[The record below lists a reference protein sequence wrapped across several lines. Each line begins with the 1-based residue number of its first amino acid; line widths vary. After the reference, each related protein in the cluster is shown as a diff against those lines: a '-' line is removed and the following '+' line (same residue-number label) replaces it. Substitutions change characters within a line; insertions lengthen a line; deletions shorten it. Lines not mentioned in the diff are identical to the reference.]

1 MNRKLYLLL
10 PFALLTLHAC
20 TASGDPVEGNAE
32 FPNDGGKAS
41 SSDSKSS
48 SSAVEPDVNSDIFG
62 LFDWVKIP
70 KSSITRGVN
79 SFGVNA
85 FSMATTEVT
94 QKVYKFVMDE
104 LPKQS
109 KEGDKRPV
117 SNVNWFH
124 AALFCNAFS
133 KLAGLDTAYVYKSV
147 IGDSVLVDLTI
158 DYSAIAV
165 RLPTEN
171 EWEIAA
177 RGGTTTTYYW
187 DVDVASKYAYYGQ
200 TSGPDEVAKKL
211 PNEFGLYDMAGNVAE
226 WTSTV
231 YTEAGVESMAD
242 MNPELSYN
250 AAKEDP
256 YRLKKKS
263 VRGGSWKDPES
274 MIRSAWR
281 SYEYQNQ
288 PRCFVGFRC
297 VRTMVNDKPGTN
309 KVSGSTAKG
318 GSKSARSSSTGQT
331 LSTRKTRR

>member
-10 PFALLTLHAC
+10 LPFAFLTLDAC
-20 TASGDPVEGNAE
+20 TASGDPVEGKVV
-32 FPNDGGKAS
+32 FPIDGDKAS
-41 SSDSKSS
+41 SADSKSS
-48 SSAVEPDVNSDIFG
+48 SSAEKSDTSDIFG
-62 LFDWVKIP
+62 KFDWVKIP

-94 QKVYKFVMDE
+94 QKVYEFVMKE

-109 KEGDKRPV
+109 KDGDKRAV
-117 SNVNWFH
+117 SNVNWFR

-133 KLAGLDTAYVYKSV
+133 KLAGLDTAYVYKAI

-171 EWEIAA
+171 EWEVAA

-226 WTSTV
+226 WVNDWYDAYPKNKSDN
-231 YTEAGVESMAD
+231 YTGPESGD
-242 MNPELSYN
+242 
-250 AAKEDP
+250 
-256 YRLKKKS
+256 YRV
-263 VRGGSWKDPES
+263 VRGGGWSDKVTVLAPKERETLDPAYS
-274 MIRSAWR
+274 KATL
-281 SYEYQNQ
+281 
-288 PRCFVGFRC
+288 GFRL
-297 VRTMVNDKPGTN
+297 VY
-309 KVSGSTAKG
+309 
-318 GSKSARSSSTGQT
+318 STGF
-331 LSTRKTRR
+331 

>member
-10 PFALLTLHAC
+10 LPFAFLTLDAC
-20 TASGDPVEGNAE
+20 TASGDPVEGKVV
-32 FPNDGGKAS
+32 FPIDGDKAS
-41 SSDSKSS
+41 SADSKPS
-48 SSAVEPDVNSDIFG
+48 SSAEKSDTSDIFG
-62 LFDWVKIP
+62 KFDWVKIP

-79 SFGVNA
+79 SFGVNT

-94 QKVYKFVMDE
+94 QKVYEFVMKE

-109 KEGDKRPV
+109 KEGDKRAV
-117 SNVNWFH
+117 SNVNWFR

-133 KLAGLDTAYVYKSV
+133 KLAGLDTAYVYKSI

-171 EWEIAA
+171 EWEVAA

-226 WTSTV
+226 WVNDWYDAYPKNKSDN
-231 YTEAGVESMAD
+231 YTGPESGD
-242 MNPELSYN
+242 
-250 AAKEDP
+250 
-256 YRLKKKS
+256 YRV
-263 VRGGSWKDPES
+263 VRGGGWSDKVTVLAPKERETLDPAYS
-274 MIRSAWR
+274 KATL
-281 SYEYQNQ
+281 
-288 PRCFVGFRC
+288 GFRL
-297 VRTMVNDKPGTN
+297 VY
-309 KVSGSTAKG
+309 
-318 GSKSARSSSTGQT
+318 STGF
-331 LSTRKTRR
+331 

>member
-10 PFALLTLHAC
+10 LPFAFLTLDAC
-20 TASGDPVEGNAE
+20 TASGDPVEGKVV
-32 FPNDGGKAS
+32 FPIDGDKAS
-41 SSDSKSS
+41 STDSKPS
-48 SSAVEPDVNSDIFG
+48 SSAEKSDTSDIFG
-62 LFDWVKIP
+62 KFDWVKIP

-94 QKVYKFVMDE
+94 QKVYEFVMKE

-109 KEGDKRPV
+109 KEGDKRAV
-117 SNVNWFH
+117 SNVNWFR

-133 KLAGLDTAYVYKSV
+133 KLAGLDTAYVYKSI

-171 EWEIAA
+171 EWEVAA

-226 WTSTV
+226 WV
-231 YTEAGVESMAD
+231 NDWYDAYPKNKNDNYTGPESGD
-242 MNPELSYN
+242 
-250 AAKEDP
+250 
-256 YRLKKKS
+256 YRV
-263 VRGGSWKDPES
+263 VRGGGWSDKVTVLAPKEREKHDPALS
-274 MIRSAWR
+274 KATI
-281 SYEYQNQ
+281 
-288 PRCFVGFRC
+288 GFRL
-297 VRTMVNDKPGTN
+297 VY
-309 KVSGSTAKG
+309 
-318 GSKSARSSSTGQT
+318 STGF
-331 LSTRKTRR
+331 

>member
-94 QKVYKFVMDE
+94 QKVYEFVMKE

-177 RGGTTTTYYW
+177 RGG
-187 DVDVASKYAYYGQ
+187 SR
-200 TSGPDEVAKKL
+200 
-211 PNEFGLYDMAGNVAE
+211 
-226 WTSTV
+226 
-231 YTEAGVESMAD
+231 
-242 MNPELSYN
+242 
-250 AAKEDP
+250 
-256 YRLKKKS
+256 YR
-263 VRGGSWKDPES
+263 
-274 MIRSAWR
+274 M
-281 SYEYQNQ
+281 
-288 PRCFVGFRC
+288 
-297 VRTMVNDKPGTN
+297 
-309 KVSGSTAKG
+309 
-318 GSKSARSSSTGQT
+318 
-331 LSTRKTRR
+331 

>member
-10 PFALLTLHAC
+10 LPFAFLTLDAC
-20 TASGDPVEGNAE
+20 TASGDPVEGKVV
-32 FPNDGGKAS
+32 FPIDGDKAS
-41 SSDSKSS
+41 SADSKPS
-48 SSAVEPDVNSDIFG
+48 SSAEKSDTSDIFG
-62 LFDWVKIP
+62 KFDWVKIP

-94 QKVYKFVMDE
+94 QKVYEFVMKE

-109 KEGDKRPV
+109 KEGDKRAV
-117 SNVNWFH
+117 SYVNWFR

-133 KLAGLDTAYVYKSV
+133 KLAGLDTAYVYKSI

-171 EWEIAA
+171 EWEVAA

-226 WTSTV
+226 WVNDWYDAYPKNKSDN
-231 YTEAGVESMAD
+231 YTGPESGD
-242 MNPELSYN
+242 
-250 AAKEDP
+250 
-256 YRLKKKS
+256 YRV
-263 VRGGSWKDPES
+263 VRGGGWSDKVTVLAPKEREKHDPALS
-274 MIRSAWR
+274 KATI
-281 SYEYQNQ
+281 
-288 PRCFVGFRC
+288 GFRL
-297 VRTMVNDKPGTN
+297 VY
-309 KVSGSTAKG
+309 
-318 GSKSARSSSTGQT
+318 STGF
-331 LSTRKTRR
+331 

>member
-10 PFALLTLHAC
+10 LPFAFLTLDAC
-20 TASGDPVEGNAE
+20 TASGDPVEGKVV
-32 FPNDGGKAS
+32 FPIDGDKAS
-41 SSDSKSS
+41 SADSKSS
-48 SSAVEPDVNSDIFG
+48 SSAEKSDTSDIFG
-62 LFDWVKIP
+62 KFDWVKIP

-94 QKVYKFVMDE
+94 QKVYEFIMKE
-104 LPKQS
+104 LLKQS
-109 KEGDKRPV
+109 KEGDKRAV
-117 SNVNWFH
+117 SNVNWFR

-133 KLAGLDTAYVYKSV
+133 KLAGLDTAYVYKAI

-171 EWEIAA
+171 EWEVAA

-226 WTSTV
+226 WVNDWYDAYPKNKSDN
-231 YTEAGVESMAD
+231 YTGPESGD
-242 MNPELSYN
+242 
-250 AAKEDP
+250 
-256 YRLKKKS
+256 YRI
-263 VRGGSWKDPES
+263 VRGGGWSDKVTVLAPKEREKHDPALS
-274 MIRSAWR
+274 KATL
-281 SYEYQNQ
+281 
-288 PRCFVGFRC
+288 GFRL
-297 VRTMVNDKPGTN
+297 VY
-309 KVSGSTAKG
+309 
-318 GSKSARSSSTGQT
+318 STGF
-331 LSTRKTRR
+331 

>member
-10 PFALLTLHAC
+10 LPFAFLTLDAC
-20 TASGDPVEGNAE
+20 TASGDPVEGKVV
-32 FPNDGGKAS
+32 FPIDGDKAS
-41 SSDSKSS
+41 SADSKSS
-48 SSAVEPDVNSDIFG
+48 SSAEKSDTSDIFG
-62 LFDWVKIP
+62 KFDWVKIP

-94 QKVYKFVMDE
+94 QKVYEFVMKE
-104 LPKQS
+104 RPKQS
-109 KEGDKRPV
+109 KEGDKRAV
-117 SNVNWFH
+117 SNVNWFR

-133 KLAGLDTAYVYKSV
+133 KLAGLDTAYVYKAI

-171 EWEIAA
+171 EWEVAA

-226 WTSTV
+226 WVNDWYDAYPKNKSDN
-231 YTEAGVESMAD
+231 YTGPESGD
-242 MNPELSYN
+242 
-250 AAKEDP
+250 
-256 YRLKKKS
+256 YRV
-263 VRGGSWKDPES
+263 VRGGGWSDKVTVLAPKEREMLDPAYS
-274 MIRSAWR
+274 KATL
-281 SYEYQNQ
+281 
-288 PRCFVGFRC
+288 GFRL
-297 VRTMVNDKPGTN
+297 VY
-309 KVSGSTAKG
+309 
-318 GSKSARSSSTGQT
+318 STGF
-331 LSTRKTRR
+331 

>member
-10 PFALLTLHAC
+10 LPFVFLTFDAC
-20 TASGDPVEGNAE
+20 TASGDPVEGKVV
-32 FPNDGGKAS
+32 FPIDGDKAS
-41 SSDSKSS
+41 SADSKSS
-48 SSAVEPDVNSDIFG
+48 SSAEKSDTSDIFG
-62 LFDWVKIP
+62 KFDWVKIP

-94 QKVYKFVMDE
+94 QKVYEFVMKE

-109 KEGDKRPV
+109 KEGDKRSV
-117 SNVNWFH
+117 SNVNWFR

-171 EWEIAA
+171 EWEVAA

-211 PNEFGLYDMAGNVAE
+211 Q
-226 WTSTV
+226 
-231 YTEAGVESMAD
+231 
-242 MNPELSYN
+242 
-250 AAKEDP
+250 KC
-256 YRLKKKS
+256 
-263 VRGGSWKDPES
+263 
-274 MIRSAWR
+274 
-281 SYEYQNQ
+281 Q
-288 PRCFVGFRC
+288 
-297 VRTMVNDKPGTN
+297 
-309 KVSGSTAKG
+309 
-318 GSKSARSSSTGQT
+318 
-331 LSTRKTRR
+331 

>member
-10 PFALLTLHAC
+10 LPFAFLTLDAC
-20 TASGDPVEGNAE
+20 TASGDPVEGKVV
-32 FPNDGGKAS
+32 FPIDGDKAS
-41 SSDSKSS
+41 SADSKSS
-48 SSAVEPDVNSDIFG
+48 SSAEKSDTSDIFG
-62 LFDWVKIP
+62 KFDWVKIP

-94 QKVYKFVMDE
+94 QKVYEFVMKE

-109 KEGDKRPV
+109 KEGDKRAV
-117 SNVNWFH
+117 SNVNWFR

-133 KLAGLDTAYVYKSV
+133 KLAGLDTAYVYKSI

-171 EWEIAA
+171 EWEVAA

-200 TSGPDEVAKKL
+200 TFGPDEVAKKL

-226 WTSTV
+226 WVNDWYDAYPKNKSDN
-231 YTEAGVESMAD
+231 YTGPESGD
-242 MNPELSYN
+242 
-250 AAKEDP
+250 
-256 YRLKKKS
+256 YRI
-263 VRGGSWKDPES
+263 VRGGGWSDKVTVLAPKEREKHDPALS
-274 MIRSAWR
+274 KATL
-281 SYEYQNQ
+281 
-288 PRCFVGFRC
+288 GFRL
-297 VRTMVNDKPGTN
+297 VY
-309 KVSGSTAKG
+309 
-318 GSKSARSSSTGQT
+318 STGF
-331 LSTRKTRR
+331 

>member
-117 SNVNWFH
+117 TNVKWFH

-226 WTSTV
+226 WVNDWYDAYPKKQSDNST
-231 YTEAGVESMAD
+231 GPESGD
-242 MNPELSYN
+242 
-250 AAKEDP
+250 
-256 YRLKKKS
+256 YRI
-263 VRGGSWKDPES
+263 VRGGGWSDKVTVLAPKEREKHDPALS
-274 MIRSAWR
+274 KATL
-281 SYEYQNQ
+281 
-288 PRCFVGFRC
+288 GFRL
-297 VRTMVNDKPGTN
+297 VY
-309 KVSGSTAKG
+309 
-318 GSKSARSSSTGQT
+318 STGF
-331 LSTRKTRR
+331 

>member
-1 MNRKLYLLL
+1 MNRKLYMLLL
-10 PFALLTLHAC
+10 PFAFLTLDAC
-20 TASGDPVEGNAE
+20 TASGDPVEGKAV
-32 FPNDGGKAS
+32 FPIDDGKAS

-62 LFDWVKIP
+62 MFDWVKIP

-94 QKVYKFVMDE
+94 QKVYEFVMKE

-109 KEGDKRPV
+109 KEGDKRAV

-226 WTSTV
+226 WVNDWYDAYPKNKSDN
-231 YTEAGVESMAD
+231 YTGPESGD
-242 MNPELSYN
+242 
-250 AAKEDP
+250 
-256 YRLKKKS
+256 YRI
-263 VRGGSWKDPES
+263 VRGGGWSDKVTVLAPKEREKHDPALS
-274 MIRSAWR
+274 KATL
-281 SYEYQNQ
+281 
-288 PRCFVGFRC
+288 GFRL
-297 VRTMVNDKPGTN
+297 VY
-309 KVSGSTAKG
+309 
-318 GSKSARSSSTGQT
+318 STGF
-331 LSTRKTRR
+331 

>member
-10 PFALLTLHAC
+10 LPFAFLTLDAC
-20 TASGDPVEGNAE
+20 TASGDPVEGKVV
-32 FPNDGGKAS
+32 FPIDGDKAS
-41 SSDSKSS
+41 SADSKSS
-48 SSAVEPDVNSDIFG
+48 SSAEKSDTSDIFG
-62 LFDWVKIP
+62 KFDWVKIP

-94 QKVYKFVMDE
+94 QKVYEFIMKE
-104 LPKQS
+104 LLKQS
-109 KEGDKRPV
+109 KEGDKRAV
-117 SNVNWFH
+117 SNVNWFR

-133 KLAGLDTAYVYKSV
+133 KLAGLDTAYVYKAI

-171 EWEIAA
+171 EWEVAA

-226 WTSTV
+226 WVNDWYDAYPKNKSDN
-231 YTEAGVESMAD
+231 YTG
-242 MNPELSYN
+242 PELG
-250 AAKEDP
+250 D
-256 YRLKKKS
+256 YRV
-263 VRGGSWKDPES
+263 VRGGGWSDKVTVLAPKERETLDPAYS
-274 MIRSAWR
+274 KATL
-281 SYEYQNQ
+281 
-288 PRCFVGFRC
+288 GFRL
-297 VRTMVNDKPGTN
+297 VY
-309 KVSGSTAKG
+309 
-318 GSKSARSSSTGQT
+318 STGF
-331 LSTRKTRR
+331 

>member
-10 PFALLTLHAC
+10 LPFAFLTLDAC
-20 TASGDPVEGNAE
+20 TASGDPVEGKVV
-32 FPNDGGKAS
+32 FPIDGDKAS
-41 SSDSKSS
+41 SADSKPS
-48 SSAVEPDVNSDIFG
+48 SSAEKSDTSDIFG
-62 LFDWVKIP
+62 KFDWVKIP

-94 QKVYKFVMDE
+94 QKVYEFVMKE

-109 KEGDKRPV
+109 KEGDKRAV
-117 SNVNWFH
+117 SNVNWFR

-133 KLAGLDTAYVYKSV
+133 KLAGLDTAYVYKSI

-171 EWEIAA
+171 EWEVAA

-226 WTSTV
+226 WVNDWYDAYPKNKSDN
-231 YTEAGVESMAD
+231 YTGPESGD
-242 MNPELSYN
+242 
-250 AAKEDP
+250 
-256 YRLKKKS
+256 YRV
-263 VRGGSWKDPES
+263 VRGGGWSDKVTVLAPKEREKHDPALS
-274 MIRSAWR
+274 KATI
-281 SYEYQNQ
+281 
-288 PRCFVGFRC
+288 GFRL
-297 VRTMVNDKPGTN
+297 VY
-309 KVSGSTAKG
+309 
-318 GSKSARSSSTGQT
+318 STGF
-331 LSTRKTRR
+331 

>member
-10 PFALLTLHAC
+10 LPFAFLTLDAC
-20 TASGDPVEGNAE
+20 TASGDPVEGKVV
-32 FPNDGGKAS
+32 FPIDGDKAS
-41 SSDSKSS
+41 SADSKSS
-48 SSAVEPDVNSDIFG
+48 SSAEKSDTSDIFG
-62 LFDWVKIP
+62 KFDWVKIP

-94 QKVYKFVMDE
+94 QKVYEFVMKE

-109 KEGDKRPV
+109 KEGDERAV
-117 SNVNWFH
+117 SNVNWFR

-133 KLAGLDTAYVYKSV
+133 KLAGLDTAYVYKSI

-171 EWEIAA
+171 EWEVAA

-226 WTSTV
+226 WVNDWYDAYPKNKSDN
-231 YTEAGVESMAD
+231 YTGPESGD
-242 MNPELSYN
+242 
-250 AAKEDP
+250 
-256 YRLKKKS
+256 YRV
-263 VRGGSWKDPES
+263 VRGGGWSDKVTVLAPKERETLDPAYS
-274 MIRSAWR
+274 KATL
-281 SYEYQNQ
+281 
-288 PRCFVGFRC
+288 GFRL
-297 VRTMVNDKPGTN
+297 VY
-309 KVSGSTAKG
+309 
-318 GSKSARSSSTGQT
+318 STGF
-331 LSTRKTRR
+331 

>member
-10 PFALLTLHAC
+10 LPFAFLTLGAC
-20 TASGDPVEGNAE
+20 TASGDPVEGKVV
-32 FPNDGGKAS
+32 FPIDGDKAS
-41 SSDSKSS
+41 SADSKSS
-48 SSAVEPDVNSDIFG
+48 SSAEKSDTSDIFG
-62 LFDWVKIP
+62 KFDWVKIP

-94 QKVYKFVMDE
+94 QKVYEFVMKE
-104 LPKQS
+104 RPKQS
-109 KEGDKRPV
+109 KEGDKRAV
-117 SNVNWFH
+117 SNVNWFR

-133 KLAGLDTAYVYKSV
+133 KLAGLDTAYVYKAI

-171 EWEIAA
+171 EWEVAA

-226 WTSTV
+226 WVNDWYDAYPKNKSDN
-231 YTEAGVESMAD
+231 YTG
-242 MNPELSYN
+242 PELG
-250 AAKEDP
+250 D
-256 YRLKKKS
+256 YRV
-263 VRGGSWKDPES
+263 VRGGGWSDKVTVLAPKERETLDPAYS
-274 MIRSAWR
+274 KATL
-281 SYEYQNQ
+281 
-288 PRCFVGFRC
+288 GFRL
-297 VRTMVNDKPGTN
+297 VY
-309 KVSGSTAKG
+309 
-318 GSKSARSSSTGQT
+318 STGF
-331 LSTRKTRR
+331 